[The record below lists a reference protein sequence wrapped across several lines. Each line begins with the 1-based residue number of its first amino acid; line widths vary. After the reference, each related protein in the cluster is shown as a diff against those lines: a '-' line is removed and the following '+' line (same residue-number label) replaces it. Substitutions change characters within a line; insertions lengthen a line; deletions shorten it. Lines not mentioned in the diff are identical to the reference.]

1 MSILKFEDITKMD
14 PKARTEKM
22 KDLRMELIRA
32 KVGTSKATS
41 KTKEIKRAIAR
52 LNTFNKAD
60 DKVKQVGKKK

>member
-1 MSILKFEDITKMD
+1 MSILKFKDISTMD
-14 PKARTEKM
+14 SKSRSEKM

-32 KVGTSKATS
+32 KVGTQKATA

-60 DKVKQVGKKK
+60 GKVKQVGKKQ